1 MIILWTLMN
10 RESFGTIK
18 DYMRA
23 LQSALTDAHPKHR
36 EMLLAHFNAPHHTT
50 TWAQL
55 AEEVGY
61 KEGRA
66 VNLQYG
72 KFGERVAR
80 QLGLNGKPLDPNGNR
95 WWVWCLVHWA
105 GERDPISDHTAFV
118 LRPEVVTALERLG
131 YKKKTSKRKPNPALL
146 GSVQPDDKLAAIV
159 GSQPLTREELTKKL
173 WNYIKKHG
181 CQDKKNR
188 PIINADDLLR
198 PIFNGKSQVSMVQMA
213 KLVSM
218 HLR

>member
-1 MIILWTLMN
+1 
-10 RESFGTIK
+10 
-18 DYMRA
+18 
-23 LQSALTDAHPKHR
+23 
-36 EMLLAHFNAPHHTT
+36 MLLAHFNAPHHTT

-55 AEEVGY
+55 AEKVGY

-80 QLGLNGKPLDPNGNR
+80 QLGLNDKPLDPNGFG
-95 WWVWCLVHWA
+95 WWLWCLVDWA
-105 GERDPISDHTAFV
+105 DESDPSSGHTAFV

-131 YKKKTSKRKPNPALL
+131 YKKKTSKPKPNPAFM
-146 GSVQPDDKLAAIV
+146 GPVQPDDKLAAIV

-181 CQDKKNR
+181 CQDKKKPAR
-188 PIINADDLLR
+188 INADDLLR
-198 PIFNGKSQVSMVQMA
+198 PVFNGKSQVTMVQMA